1 MIVIML
7 TKKKNKNKNKQANK
21 KQVYQHEDLNRHLHK
36 TVIIEQ
42 YYVQINYF
50 KNSHRN

>member
-7 TKKKNKNKNKQANK
+7 TKKTQNKNKQASK